1 MPPSPDV
8 VYPTRY
14 ITVGYELYLK
24 DGDLVDRG
32 VFVYRHGFGH
42 IHPRLES
49 ALEGKR
55 VGDEVVVELSPEE
68 GFGEFKEEL
77 VRELPKA
84 EFGNVP
90 LTPGKVLYMREGES
104 GEPVAMTVLEV
115 REDTV
120 LVDFNHPLAGEWV
133 RYVLRVKDVGLR
145 PPPGYVCDD
154 KGCRKEEWKGG
165 CRTC

>member
-1 MPPSPDV
+1 MAPGPDV

-14 ITVGYELYLK
+14 ITVEYELYLR
-24 DGDLVDRG
+24 DGTLVDRG
-32 VFVYRHGFGH
+32 EFVYRQGFGH
-42 IHPRLES
+42 VHPKLEN

-68 GFGEFKEEL
+68 GFGEFREDLVKEI
-77 VRELPKA
+77 PKS
-84 EFGNVP
+84 EFGNIP
-90 LTPGKVLYMREGES
+90 LVPGKVLYMREEES
-104 GEPVAMTVLEV
+104 GEPIAMSILEV

-133 RYVLRVKDVGLR
+133 KYILRVKDVGLR

-154 KGCRKEEWKGG
+154 KGCRRQRPNNG
-165 CRTC
+165 CTTC